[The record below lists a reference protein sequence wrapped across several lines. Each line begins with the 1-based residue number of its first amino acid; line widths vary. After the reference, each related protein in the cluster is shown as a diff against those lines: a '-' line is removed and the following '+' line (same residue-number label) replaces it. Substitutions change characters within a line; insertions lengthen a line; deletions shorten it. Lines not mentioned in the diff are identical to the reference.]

1 MSLNFRNKCRNSK
14 HVTKDDPSCNITI
27 PCTQKKQKNL
37 GYEFGNNTMC
47 LLLEYIKIKL
57 KKNNLFDKKD
67 LKIKTLKLVLI
78 INLSE
83 KILSFTANYINEFKL

>member
-1 MSLNFRNKCRNSK
+1 VLIVRIHKNK
-14 HVTKDDPSCNITI
+14 I
-27 PCTQKKQKNL
+27 
-37 GYEFGNNTMC
+37 
-47 LLLEYIKIKL
+47 

-67 LKIKTLKLVLI
+67 LKIKTLKLILI